1 MPPLSP
7 PWSPDALGRD
17 ALSAL
22 LDDANR
28 FSHAAASPDGLPQL
42 LRGKRLALLS
52 GDHSSP
58 EALAFQK
65 AATEL
70 GAHVALVR
78 ADAASGPRS
87 LAALLG
93 QLYDA
98 IECQGIDD
106 DALRALDREAGVP
119 VFNNIGSA
127 AHPLYAVAGAPPPH
141 RMLQA
146 LLCRALS

>member
-1 MPPLSP
+1 MPPLSSS
-7 PWSPDALGRD
+7 WSSDT
-17 ALSAL
+17 LSRESLAAL
-22 LDDANR
+22 LNAAGRLSD
-28 FSHAAASPDGLPQL
+28 AAASHDGLPQL

-52 GDHSSP
+52 NDHASP
-58 EALAFQK
+58 AAMAFRL

-78 ADAASGPRS
+78 ADTASGPRS

-98 IECQGIDD
+98 IECQGVSES
-106 DALRALDREAGVP
+106 ALRELGREAGVP
-119 VFNNIGSA
+119 VFNNIGSR
-127 AHPLYAVAGAPPPH
+127 AHPLYASADPQDH
-141 RMLQA
+141 HHLLQA